1 MMDTLEHSKQLVAAG
16 FTQKQAE
23 VQTKLLNEVFVSDFA
38 TKKELKDGFDRID
51 AKFKE
56 VELKFK
62 AMDHKIDSGFKE
74 MDLRFGEMDIRFTAI
89 SIQLK
94 EIRQEIAD
102 RPIRDMIKFF
112 GFSVAL
118 VTLVGGAIVIY
129 QFVIR

>member
-1 MMDTLEHSKQLVAAG
+1 MAAG

-38 TKKELKDGFDRID
+38 TKKELKEGFDRID

-56 VELKFK
+56 
-62 AMDHKIDSGFKE
+62 MDHKIEYGFKEINHKVDSGFK
-74 MDLRFGEMDIRFTAI
+74 DIF
-89 SIQLK
+89 IQLK
-94 EIRQEIAD
+94 ELRQEIAD
-102 RPIRDMIKFF
+102 RPIKDMIKLF

-129 QFVIR
+129 QFVIQ

>member
-1 MMDTLEHSKQLVAAG
+1 MDTLEHSKQLVAAG
-16 FTQKQAE
+16 FTQKQVE

-38 TKKELKDGFDRID
+38 TKKELKEG
-51 AKFKE
+51 FKE
-56 VELKFK
+56 VDLKFK

-89 SIQLK
+89 SLQLK

-102 RPIRDMIKFF
+102 RPLRDMIKLF

-118 VTLVGGAIVIY
+118 VTLVGGIIVIY